1 VFGKALVMPMPGDRI
16 AADAAAHGRPVASHA
31 DLEEAIE
38 LLKAAFVQGRLTK
51 DEFGTRVERAL
62 ASQTYAELTEVTGD
76 LPAGPMQARPSRQLA
91 RTRPRLSM
99 NSALSA
105 GAFVLL
111 AALVGMLAAIVSH
124 SEIGMISAAV
134 GIAIVGVLA
143 FGAMIAASWLGRV
156 R

>member
-1 VFGKALVMPMPGDRI
+1 MPMPGDRI
-16 AADAAAHGRPVASHA
+16 AADGAHGRPVASNA

-62 ASQTYAELTEVTGD
+62 ASQTYAELTEVTAD
-76 LPAGPMQARPSRQLA
+76 LPAGPMQAWPSRQLA
-91 RTRPRLSM
+91 RTRPRVSM
-99 NSALSA
+99 NAALSA

-124 SEIGMISAAV
+124 SEIGVISAAV
-134 GIAIVGVLA
+134 GIAIIGVLA
-143 FGAMIAASWLGRV
+143 FAAMIAASWLGRA